1 MGRIANGWRLMQAS
15 LKVLQADKELLVF
28 PIISALGV
36 LLVSAAF
43 IAPVVLTHAHQTDA
57 AKNPLA
63 VLVGFAFY
71 VVVYFVIF
79 FCNSALVGAAMIR
92 LRGGDPTVGDGVR
105 IAVSKAGPIIGYALL
120 AATVGMILKAIQERA
135 GIIGKIISSIIG
147 VAWNI
152 ATALAVPVLV
162 AEDVGPIEAVK
173 RSTQLMKKTWGEE
186 IVGTGAIGSVFGL
199 FIVLALV
206 VFGGGAALVAQT
218 QPVVALAIGGVGV
231 LVIICLAILNATL
244 STIYQAAVYLYASE
258 GQAQWFDAE
267 TIRASYRRR

>member
-15 LKVLQADKELLVF
+15 LRVLQADKELLIF
-28 PIISALGV
+28 PIISTLGV

-43 IAPVVLTHAHQTDA
+43 IAPVLLTHPHQEDA
-57 AKNPLA
+57 KSPLA
-63 VLVGFAFY
+63 VAVGFAFY
-71 VVVYFVIF
+71 VAVYFVIF

-92 LRGGDPTVGDGVR
+92 LRGGDPTVADGVR
-105 IAVSKAGPIIGYALL
+105 IAFSKAGPIVGYALL

-173 RSTQLMKKTWGEE
+173 RSASLMKKTWGEE

-199 FIVLALV
+199 FIVLALI
-206 VFGGGAALVAQT
+206 VFGGGAAVVAQNNP
-218 QPVVALAIGGVGV
+218 PVAIAIGAVGVGV
-231 LVIICLAILNATL
+231 IACLAILNATL
-244 STIYQAAVYLYASE
+244 TSIYQAAVYLYASE
-258 GQAQWFDAE
+258 GKAQWFEPAV
-267 TIRASYRRR
+267 IQSAYRRR

>member
-28 PIISALGV
+28 PIISVLGV
-36 LLVSAAF
+36 LLVSAGF
-43 IAPVVLTHAHQTDA
+43 IVPVVLTHAHEQNT
-57 AKNPLA
+57 KNPLA
-63 VLVGFAFY
+63 ALVGFAFY

-79 FCNSALVGAAMIR
+79 FCNAALVGAAMIR

-105 IAVSKAGPIIGYALL
+105 IAFSKAGPIVGYALL

-173 RSTQLMKKTWGEE
+173 RSTALMKKTWGEE
-186 IVGTGAIGSVFGL
+186 IVGTGAIGSVFAL
-199 FIVLALV
+199 FIFLAIL
-206 VFGGGAALVAQT
+206 VFGGGAAAVAQRNP
-218 QPVVALAIGGVGV
+218 QVAIAIGGLGV
-231 LVIICLAILNATL
+231 LVIACLAVLNATL

-258 GQAQWFDAE
+258 GQAQWFDSE